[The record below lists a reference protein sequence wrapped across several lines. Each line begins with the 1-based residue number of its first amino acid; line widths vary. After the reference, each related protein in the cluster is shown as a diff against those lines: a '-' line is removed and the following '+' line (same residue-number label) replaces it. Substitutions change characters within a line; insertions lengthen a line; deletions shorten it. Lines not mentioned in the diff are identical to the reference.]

1 MPGLHSTRRYPS
13 RTVRHRVGFTLVEL
27 LVVIAIIGVLVALL
41 LPAVQAAREAA
52 RRNSCVNN
60 LKQIGLAVQT
70 YHDARGNFPEGRL
83 SRTQEGASWAFR
95 LLPYLEQDNIYDAF
109 DESVPVF
116 DAANAQAM
124 RTPVETFV
132 CPSRRT
138 PEADRD
144 FDNNDDPPIV
154 TAAAAGGDY
163 AGNAGRN
170 YIYGTPGLDVSDED
184 PDLFAGPIHSYSR
197 VKGRQVTDGW
207 SQTLAVG
214 EKHIPRDLDVP
225 PEQEHQEAGDTAYFA
240 ADRPSTI
247 FAGTEDGI
255 ASDPWDESSTKF
267 GSEHSGLAQFVFLDG
282 HVKAITTEI
291 DNLTLQRLST
301 IGDGE
306 VVETADL

>member
-1 MPGLHSTRRYPS
+1 MPGLHSTRRHPS
-13 RTVRHRVGFTLVEL
+13 ATVSQRLGFTLVEL

-70 YHDARGNFPEGRL
+70 YHDARGVFPEGRL
-83 SRTQEGASWAFR
+83 DRRQEGASWAFR
-95 LLPYLEQDNIYDAF
+95 LLPYLEQNNIYDAF
-109 DESVPVF
+109 DETVPVY
-116 DAANAQAM
+116 DTANAQAM

-138 PEADRD
+138 PAADRD

-163 AGNAGRN
+163 AGNAGLDF
-170 YIYGTPGLDVSDED
+170 IYGTPGLDVSDED

-214 EKHIPRDLDVP
+214 ESTFREISTYRQSKSIRRRVTRRTSLQIGPRQFLLGP
-225 PEQEHQEAGDTAYFA
+225 KMASRRIRGTSRLRSLAANIAG
-240 ADRPSTI
+240 
-247 FAGTEDGI
+247 
-255 ASDPWDESSTKF
+255 
-267 GSEHSGLAQFVFLDG
+267 
-282 HVKAITTEI
+282 
-291 DNLTLQRLST
+291 
-301 IGDGE
+301 
-306 VVETADL
+306 